1 MENKP
6 KLSRFNKRKKPNYK
20 KALLLILVLL
30 AVIYFYGNADELL
43 KTFFGE

>member
-20 KALLLILVLL
+20 KSLILILILL
-30 AVIYFYGNADELL
+30 AVIYFYSNADVLL